1 MNIMVTGANG
11 LLGQHLITELVK
23 RNYGVT
29 AIGRGNSRIQNFS
42 GKYIDMNITDG
53 VLLRDTIVQWKPDLI
68 VHAAA
73 MTAVDQCEEDKQ
85 ECYNINVTATRFLV
99 DSAKEIGAGII
110 YLSTDFVF
118 DGIDGPYKESD
129 QPAPV
134 NYYGSTKVA
143 AEKAVMESGLH
154 WAIVR
159 TVLVYGQ
166 TIEGTRSN
174 IVHWA
179 KENLSEGKSIKVVTD
194 QYRTPTFIGDLVQGI
209 ILIIEKDASGIFNIA
224 GKDELT
230 PYQMAVKTAEH
241 LHLDSSLVTKV
252 DSTTFLQKG
261 QRPLKT
267 GLDITKARQ
276 ELGYEPR
283 TFEECLTIMFPN

>member
-29 AIGRGNSRIQNFS
+29 ALGRGPARIKDFP
-42 GKYIDMNITDG
+42 GKYIDMDITDG
-53 VLLRDTIVQWKPDLI
+53 VLLHETILNWKPDLI
-68 VHAAA
+68 IHAAA

-85 ECYNINVTATRFLV
+85 GCYNINVTATRFLV
-99 DSAKEIGAGII
+99 DAAKEIDARII

-118 DGIDGPYKESD
+118 DGIEGPYKETD
-129 QPAPV
+129 EPAPV

-143 AEKAVMESGLH
+143 AEKAVMESGLD

-166 TIEGTRSN
+166 TVEGTRSN

-179 KENLSEGKSIKVVTD
+179 KENLEEGKNIKLVTD
-194 QYRTPTFIGDLVQGI
+194 QYRTPTFIGDLIQGI
-209 ILIIEKDASGIFNIA
+209 ILIIEKNASGIFNIA
-224 GKDELT
+224 GKEELT
-230 PYQMAVKTAEH
+230 PYLMGVNTAEF
-241 LHLDSSLVTKV
+241 LHLDPSLIQQV
-252 DSTTFLQKG
+252 DSSTFLQKG
-261 QRPLKT
+261 LRPLKT
-267 GLDITKARQ
+267 GLDITRARL

-283 TFEECLTIMFPN
+283 TFKESLEIMFP